1 MYIPDQDATSELLSF
16 VVGGGDEVAAAAA
29 VSGLEALP
37 SAIAIRT
44 AVATGDASAVEAV
57 VGHTLGVYALDVRG
71 KGVSRP
77 DGDEIGSP
85 YSMDFQVYSAPHFG
99 TFRGSDF

>member
-16 VVGGGDEVAAAAA
+16 VVGGGDEVAA

-85 YSMDFQVYSAPHFG
+85 YSMDFQVYPPLRYISG
-99 TFRGSDF
+99 Q